1 MWQLPLRR
9 YFWIHICRNRQRS
22 FLTMFKK
29 IITFILLI
37 AFAIHSFNS
46 AVIVFGFYANQSRI
60 AATLCENRD
69 RPVLKCNG
77 TCQLAKKLKQQEKKE
92 QQFPGQKGENKQEDL
107 SSRSWYTSLVPV
119 MVTGHAPFYGKGPE
133 GKPVHRSFAVFHPPI
148 AAVHFS

>member
-1 MWQLPLRR
+1 
-9 YFWIHICRNRQRS
+9 
-22 FLTMFKK
+22 MFKK
-29 IITFILLI
+29 VITFILLI

-46 AVIVFGFYANQSRI
+46 VVIVFGFYANQSSI

-92 QQFPGQKGENKQEDL
+92 QQFPGQKWDSKHEDL
-107 SSRSWYTSLVPV
+107 SSRSFYSTLSALT
-119 MVTGHAPFYGKGPE
+119 VTGPVKFYENGSE

-148 AAVHFS
+148 AAVHFA